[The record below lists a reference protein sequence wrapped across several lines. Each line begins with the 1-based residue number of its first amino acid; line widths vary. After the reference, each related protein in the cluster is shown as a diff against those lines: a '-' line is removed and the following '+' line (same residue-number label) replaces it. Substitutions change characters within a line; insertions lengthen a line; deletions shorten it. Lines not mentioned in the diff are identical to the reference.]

1 MIELIRL
8 YIVREFY
15 IAQIVLIDI
24 RTKSGVDA
32 LIVISDLENEIRS
45 KLRYDAGEFKE
56 FYVDVYNEDGT
67 IKKKKVNGCDD
78 TLERVGEVLRRFMQ
92 ERNLPEL
99 T

>member
-1 MIELIRL
+1 MKAQLIFNL
-8 YIVREFY
+8 PEDQHEHAY
-15 IAQIVLIDI
+15 ALA
-24 RTKSGVDA
+24 GVDA
-32 LIVISDLENEIRS
+32 LLVIHDLENEIRS

-78 TLERVGEVLRRFMQ
+78 TLERVGEVLRQFKQ

-99 T
+99 V

>member
-1 MIELIRL
+1 MKAIL
-8 YIVREFY
+8 EFSLPEEQDDHKY
-15 IAQIVLIDI
+15 AL
-24 RTKSGVDA
+24 SGVDA

-45 KLRYDAGEFKE
+45 KLRYDSGEFKE

-78 TLERVGEVLRRFMQ
+78 TLERVGEVLRQFKQ

-99 T
+99 V

>member
-1 MIELIRL
+1 MKAIL
-8 YIVREFY
+8 EFNLPEEQDDHKY
-15 IAQIVLIDI
+15 AL
-24 RTKSGVDA
+24 SGLDA

-45 KLRYDAGEFKE
+45 KLRYDSGEFKE

-78 TLERVGEVLRRFMQ
+78 TLERVGEVLRQFKQ

-99 T
+99 V

>member
-1 MIELIRL
+1 MKAIL
-8 YIVREFY
+8 EFNLPEEQDDHKY
-15 IAQIVLIDI
+15 AL
-24 RTKSGVDA
+24 SGIDA

-45 KLRYDAGEFKE
+45 KLRYDSGEFKE

-78 TLERVGEVLRRFMQ
+78 TLERVWEVLRRFKQ

-99 T
+99 V

>member
-1 MIELIRL
+1 MKAIL
-8 YIVREFY
+8 EFNLPEEQDDHKY
-15 IAQIVLIDI
+15 AL
-24 RTKSGVDA
+24 SGVDA

-45 KLRYDAGEFKE
+45 KLRYDSGEFKE

-78 TLERVGEVLRRFMQ
+78 TLERVGEVLRQFKQ

-99 T
+99 G